1 MVGPVEGAAV
11 GPVVDPAVAVVVAV
25 AAVAV
30 VVAVAAV
37 AAVIGQ
43 DRTGQYSVVLSSAVL
58 YSHPWGPGRG
68 IAELGAEGINS
79 ACGALRRPCAGL
91 LQQAISKVG
100 KDRTAQNCTVQY

>member
-1 MVGPVEGAAV
+1 MEGAAV

-43 DRTGQYSVVLSSAVL
+43 DRTGQYSVVFSSM
-58 YSHPWGPGRG
+58 
-68 IAELGAEGINS
+68 GAGGEGLRS
-79 ACGALRRPCAGL
+79 WRPRALTLHVEPCAGPAPGYFSKPF
-91 LQQAISKVG
+91 QKVG
-100 KDRTAQNCTVQY
+100 KDRTARNCTVQY

>member
-11 GPVVDPAVAVVVAV
+11 GPVVDP
-25 AAVAV
+25 AVAV

-58 YSHPWGPGRG
+58 YSHPWGPGERDCGVGGRG
-68 IAELGAEGINS
+68 H
-79 ACGALRRPCAGL
+79 
-91 LQQAISKVG
+91 
-100 KDRTAQNCTVQY
+100 